1 MKRTTKRAQER
12 AKRKADKGKPT
23 GKSKY
28 AQKRERQLTG
38 NDETEAGDA
47 PQPAEPA
54 P

>member
-1 MKRTTKRAQER
+1 MAKRTTKRASER
-12 AKRKADKGKPT
+12 AKRSKATKPAV
-23 GKSKY
+23 SKY

-54 P
+54 S